1 MRSMTA
7 LPIALLVVL
16 LASVAHA
23 LYDSSSPVQLL
34 DDKTF
39 NQKVIKNDGL
49 WYVEFF
55 APCIAVKQLAGACS
69 VISSNNIAFHAVM
82 YCFLCCTLA
91 GCGHCK
97 SLTPEYEKAATHLKG
112 IVNVAA
118 VDATQSQQLAA
129 KYGVQGYPTIK
140 VFGADKR
147 SPTDYSGARTAAG
160 ITADAISQVSKLV
173 RSRQQGGK
181 PKAAKKDK
189 PKASKQES
197 TKGSSGSGSK
207 GSGESA
213 GGGANGTV
221 VKLTADNFDSTVLQ
235 SSEPWLVEFFAP
247 CKFAAHGNT
256 PSTLQLTKLSAC

>member
-1 MRSMTA
+1 MSSSLLPVSKPTIYLQIVYA
-7 LPIALLVVL
+7 LHSKYAFG
-16 LASVAHA
+16 LASFIRHCS
-23 LYDSSSPVQLL
+23 D
-34 DDKTF
+34 
-39 NQKVIKNDGL
+39 
-49 WYVEFF
+49 
-55 APCIAVKQLAGACS
+55 KQLAS
-69 VISSNNIAFHAVM
+69 SLLVIRSKQH
-82 YCFLCCTLA
+82 CFLCCFVLLSVLPLA

-97 SLTPEYEKAATHLKG
+97 SLTPEYEKAAVHLKG

-173 RSRQQGGK
+173 RSRQQGSK

-189 PKASKQES
+189 PKASKQGS
-197 TKGSSGSGSK
+197 TKGNSSSGSK

-247 CKFAAHGNT
+247 CKFAVHE
-256 PSTLQLTKLSAC
+256 LL